1 MKRLSLILLVAVVS
15 CACYA
20 QRVKVHQG
28 NNINSFHVSLLDSIT
43 FHKNEI
49 LKFFCKNQVSEF
61 FVNNVDSISFI
72 QPGYYQIP
80 QDYLNGWDEGIVSS
94 DSYYFVVRKAENE
107 EGYVAYMN
115 DGANS
120 SLGLAIYYDND
131 FNVTEM
137 VSEKGCLFFEWDN
150 NNNKVLVYSVDT
162 SGEVVLS
169 DEIELADLPNAR
181 RKIKRA
187 GGFLSDVGQAIVGA
201 GIVNDWAGRYNTL
214 QNFLQGDWDSALNG
228 LGTDLAGSLVGGA
241 ICGVPGAIIGLG
253 IGECFNI
260 LNNRL
265 KELGEKGVKMLLGDS
280 QVQITNIKRTGIF
293 SYKVTISITGL
304 NTRPTGSH
312 WNNKQV
318 DVKAGIYIRENYPT
332 VTYKYKTSE
341 STLYPVNSD
350 GLKDIDINIEKPRGK
365 YYIVSVLIPYSY
377 GRPHTSN
384 IRYGSY
390 KLLEGEVVQI
400 SNIKQDRCMYF
411 DSSKEYAVEASID
424 ADVLS
429 SEGIT
434 SWGVEIYSLAM
445 DLGENKIIKAP
456 SGTQSYTFKY
466 QDFLSETYLDKTT
479 NSFKLSAIPY
489 AIGKSNDD
497 KVYGKVYGKAKSFEI
512 KVNNST
518 CPDDNHPHAIDL
530 GLPSGTKWCCCNV
543 GASTPEGYGGYYA
556 WGETSEKSVYNRDT
570 YKYYKNTGNERGYTK
585 YCTRASRG
593 YNGFTD
599 GKTELDLSDDVA
611 RVRMGAPWRMPSV
624 GQMEELINNCSRQ
637 WTQQNGVNG
646 ILVTGPSG
654 GQVFLPAAGLRD
666 YDDLFDAGSD
676 GSYWSSSLFPSY
688 DGYAY
693 SLSNWIWRY
702 DGRNLG
708 LSVRAVRVP

>member
-1 MKRLSLILLVAVVS
+1 MKRIFLIILVAVFS

-20 QRVKVHQG
+20 QRIKVHQA
-28 NNINSFHVSLLDSIT
+28 NNINSFLLSTVDSIT
-43 FHKNEI
+43 IHRNEF
-49 LKFFCKNQVSEF
+49 LRFYYNTLFSEF
-61 FVNNVDSISFI
+61 PVNNVDSISFVE
-72 QPGYYQIP
+72 PGYYQIP

-187 GGFLSDVGQAIVGA
+187 GGFLSVVGNAIVGA
-201 GIVNDWAGRYNTL
+201 NTANSWVGKYNTL

-228 LGTDLAGSLVGGA
+228 LGTDFAGSLISGA
-241 ICGVPGAIIGLG
+241 IGGVPGAIIELG
-253 IGECFNI
+253 IGACFNY
-260 LNNRL
+260 LNNSL

-280 QVQITNIKRTGIF
+280 QVQITNIKRTGIY

-350 GLKDIDINIEKPRGK
+350 GPLSIDINIEKPRGK
-365 YYIVSVLIPYSY
+365 YYIVPVLIPYSY

-390 KLLEGEVVQI
+390 EVLEGEVVQI
-400 SNIKQDRCMYF
+400 SNIKQGRCTYF

-445 DLGENKIIKAP
+445 DLGENKIIEAP

-497 KVYGKVYGKAKSFEI
+497 KVYGKSKSFEI

-543 GASTPEGYGGYYA
+543 GTSTPEGYGGYYA
-556 WGETSEKSVYNRDT
+556 WGETSEKSYYDWNTYAYYND
-570 YKYYKNTGNERGYTK
+570 NTGIVNIG
-585 YCTRASRG
+585 
-593 YNGFTD
+593 
-599 GKTELDLSDDVA
+599 SDIAGTSYDVA
-611 RVRMGAPWRMPSV
+611 HVRMGAPWRMPSTA
-624 GQMEELINNCSRQ
+624 QCQELINYCSHQ
-637 WTQQNGVNG
+637 WTTQNGVNG
-646 ILVTGPSG
+646 ILVTGRNG
-654 GQVFLPAAGLRD
+654 GQIFLPAASSRGFGNLYSAGDCGL
-666 YDDLFDAGSD
+666 
-676 GSYWSSSLFPSY
+676 YWSGSLHPNFDNDAY
-688 DGYAY
+688 DLYFDSGDWYLYIY
-693 SLSNWIWRY
+693 SR
-702 DGRNLG
+702 GGG
-708 LSVRAVRVP
+708 LSVRAVRP

>member
-1 MKRLSLILLVAVVS
+1 MKRIFLILLVAAVS
-15 CACYA
+15 CICYA
-20 QRVKVHQG
+20 QRIKVHQG
-28 NNINSFHVSLLDSIT
+28 NNINSFLLSSLDSIT
-43 FHKNEI
+43 IQRNE
-49 LKFFCKNQVSEF
+49 LLRVYYNNLFSEF
-61 FVNNVDSISFI
+61 PVNNVDSISII
-72 QPGYYQIP
+72 QQGYYQIP
-80 QDYLNGWDEGIVSS
+80 DEYLNGWDEGIVSS
-94 DSYYFVVRKAENE
+94 DNYYFVVRKADNE

-115 DGANS
+115 DDANS

-137 VSEKGCLFFEWDN
+137 VSEKVGLFFEWDN
-150 NNNKVLVYSVDT
+150 NNNKVLVYSIDT

-169 DEIELADLPNAR
+169 DEIDLTCGLQQA
-181 RKIKRA
+181 KRTKKRT
-187 GGFLSDVGQAIVGA
+187 GGFLSDVGNAFVGA
-201 GIVNDWAGRYNTL
+201 NTVNSWAGRYNTL

-241 ICGVPGAIIGLG
+241 IGGVPGAIIGLG

-280 QVQITNIKRTGIF
+280 QVQITNIKRTGIY

-350 GLKDIDINIEKPRGK
+350 GPLSIDINIEKPRGK
-365 YYIVSVLIPYSY
+365 YYIAPVLIPYSY
-377 GRPHTSN
+377 GSPHTGN

-400 SNIKQDRCMYF
+400 SNIKQGRCTYF

-445 DLGENKIIKAP
+445 DLGENKIIEAP

-489 AIGKSNDD
+489 AIGKSND
-497 KVYGKVYGKAKSFEI
+497 GKVYGKAKSFEI

-518 CPDDNHPHAIDL
+518 CPDDHHPHAIDL

-556 WGETSEKSVYNRDT
+556 WGETSEKSYYSEGTYAYYNS
-570 YKYYKNTGNERGYTK
+570 NTGFVNIG
-585 YCTRASRG
+585 
-593 YNGFTD
+593 
-599 GKTELDLSDDVA
+599 SDIAGTSYDAATVN
-611 RVRMGAPWRMPSV
+611 MGAPWRMPSRN
-624 GQMEELINNCSRQ
+624 QQDELRNNCSLQ
-637 WTQQNGVNG
+637 WTTQNGVKG
-646 ILVTGPSG
+646 ILVTGRNG
-654 GQVFLPAAGLRD
+654 GQIFLPAAGDRW
-666 YDDLFDAGSD
+666 YDELHGEGNFGIF
-676 GSYWSSSLFPSY
+676 WSSSFYPKD
-688 DGYAY
+688 DGAY
-693 SLSNWIWRY
+693 SLLFVGDWSWDYGYRSS
-702 DGRNLG
+702 GQ
-708 LSVRAVRVP
+708 SVRAVRP